1 MQTDEDCNRNLIPG
15 ISATLA
21 TTAFSR
27 LSSGTV
33 GFFYLSDD
41 ESKARFGFVDS
52 NGRRHDA
59 VADVDQV
66 VSRGENRFFIRFSVP
81 ETEKLQIFH
90 NHGIISDV
98 GKFNQV
104 L

>member
-1 MQTDEDCNRNLIPG
+1 M
-15 ISATLA
+15 A

-33 GFFYLSDD
+33 GFFYLNGDNSQT
-41 ESKARFGFVDS
+41 RFGYVDS
-52 NGRRHDA
+52 NGKRQDV
-59 VADVDQV
+59 VAGVDGVQ
-66 VSRGENRFFIRFSVP
+66 SKGENKFFIRIAVASG
-81 ETEKLQIFH
+81 EQKTNLKLFH